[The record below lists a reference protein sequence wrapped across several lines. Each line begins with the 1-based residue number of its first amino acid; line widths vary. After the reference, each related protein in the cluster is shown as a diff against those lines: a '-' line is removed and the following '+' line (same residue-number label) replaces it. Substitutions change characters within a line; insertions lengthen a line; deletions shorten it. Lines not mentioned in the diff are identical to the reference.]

1 LKKKIIDFIIY
12 SIKEK
17 INILESELDSIRK
30 EKNNITKSS
39 AGDKFET
46 SRSSMQ
52 IEYDK
57 LNNQINI
64 LHNQLKLIESIDY
77 SIKKSRVGLGSL
89 VKTDKSFYFISIGL
103 GNFTIDKKTIY
114 VISLASP
121 IGKIL
126 NNKKEGDTIIFNN
139 KEEKIKEII

>member
-1 LKKKIIDFIIY
+1 MKKKIIDFISN

-17 INILESELDSIRK
+17 ISILKLELDSIQN

-46 SRSSMQ
+46 SRSTMQ

-64 LHNQLKLIESIDY
+64 LHNQLKLIESIDNLT
-77 SIKKSRVGLGSL
+77 KKSRVGLGSL

-103 GNFTIDKKTIY
+103 GNYTIDKKTIY

>member
-1 LKKKIIDFIIY
+1 MKKKIIDFIIY

-64 LHNQLKLIESIDY
+64 LYNQLKSIESIDNLT
-77 SIKKSRVGLGSL
+77 KKSRVGLGSL

-103 GNFTIDKKTIY
+103 GNYTIDKKTIY

-139 KEEKIKEII
+139 KDEKNKEII

>member
-1 LKKKIIDFIIY
+1 MKKKIIDFIIY

-64 LHNQLKLIESIDY
+64 LYNQLKLIESIDNLT
-77 SIKKSRVGLGSL
+77 KKSRVGLGSL

-103 GNFTIDKKTIY
+103 GNYTIDKKTIY

>member
-1 LKKKIIDFIIY
+1 MKKKIIDFIIY

-17 INILESELDSIRK
+17 ISILKLELDSIRN

-64 LHNQLKLIESIDY
+64 LYNQLKLIESIDNLT
-77 SIKKSRVGLGSL
+77 KKSRVGLGSL
-89 VKTDKSFYFISIGL
+89 VKTDKSFYFICIGL
-103 GNFTIDKKTIY
+103 GNYTIDKKTIY

-126 NNKKEGDTIIFNN
+126 NNKKEGDMIIFNN
-139 KEEKIKEII
+139 REEKIETII

>member
-1 LKKKIIDFIIY
+1 MKKNIIDFISN

-17 INILESELDSIRK
+17 ISILKLELDSIQN

-46 SRSSMQ
+46 SRSTMQ

-77 SIKKSRVGLGSL
+77 SIKKSRVGIGSL
-89 VKTDKSFYFISIGL
+89 ITVSYTHL
-103 GNFTIDKKTIY
+103 MLPTILL
-114 VISLASP
+114 V
-121 IGKIL
+121 
-126 NNKKEGDTIIFNN
+126 
-139 KEEKIKEII
+139 

>member
-17 INILESELDSIRK
+17 INILESESDSIRK

-64 LHNQLKLIESIDY
+64 LYNQLKLIESIDNLT
-77 SIKKSRVGLGSL
+77 KKSRVGVGSL
-89 VKTDKSFYFISIGL
+89 VKTDKSFYFICIGL
-103 GNFTIDKKTIY
+103 GNYTIDKKTIY

-126 NNKKEGDTIIFNN
+126 NNKKEGDMIIFNN
-139 KEEKIKEII
+139 REEKIETII

>member
-1 LKKKIIDFIIY
+1 MKKKIIDFIIY

-89 VKTDKSFYFISIGL
+89 VKTDKSFYFICIGL
-103 GNFTIDKKTIY
+103 GNYTIDKRTIY

-139 KEEKIKEII
+139 KDEKIKEII

>member
-1 LKKKIIDFIIY
+1 MKKKIIDFIIY

-17 INILESELDSIRK
+17 INILESESDSIRK

-64 LHNQLKLIESIDY
+64 LYNQLKLIESIDNLT
-77 SIKKSRVGLGSL
+77 KKSRVGVGSL
-89 VKTDKSFYFISIGL
+89 VKTDK
-103 GNFTIDKKTIY
+103 
-114 VISLASP
+114 
-121 IGKIL
+121 
-126 NNKKEGDTIIFNN
+126 
-139 KEEKIKEII
+139 

>member
-1 LKKKIIDFIIY
+1 MKKKIIDFIIY

-17 INILESELDSIRK
+17 INILESESDSIRK

-64 LHNQLKLIESIDY
+64 LYNQLKLIESIDNLT
-77 SIKKSRVGLGSL
+77 KKSRVGVGSL
-89 VKTDKSFYFISIGL
+89 VKTDKSFYFICIGL
-103 GNFTIDKKTIY
+103 GNYTIDKKTIY

-126 NNKKEGDTIIFNN
+126 NNKKEGDMIIFNN
-139 KEEKIKEII
+139 REEKIETII

>member
-1 LKKKIIDFIIY
+1 MKKKIIDFIIY

-17 INILESELDSIRK
+17 INILESESDSIRK
-30 EKNNITKSS
+30 EKNNITKGS

-64 LHNQLKLIESIDY
+64 LYNQLKLIESIDNLT
-77 SIKKSRVGLGSL
+77 KKSRVGVGSL
-89 VKTDKSFYFISIGL
+89 VKTDKSFYFICIGL
-103 GNFTIDKKTIY
+103 GNYTIDKKTIY

-126 NNKKEGDTIIFNN
+126 NNKKEGDMIIFNN
-139 KEEKIKEII
+139 REEKIETII

>member
-1 LKKKIIDFIIY
+1 MKKKIIDFIIY

-64 LHNQLKLIESIDY
+64 LYNQLKSIESIDNLT
-77 SIKKSRVGLGSL
+77 KKSRVGLGSL
-89 VKTDKSFYFISIGL
+89 VKTDKSFYFICIGL
-103 GNFTIDKKTIY
+103 GNYTIDKKTIY

>member
-1 LKKKIIDFIIY
+1 MKKKIIDFIIY

-17 INILESELDSIRK
+17 INILESELDSIQK

-64 LHNQLKLIESIDY
+64 LYNQLKSIESIDNLT
-77 SIKKSRVGLGSL
+77 KKSRVGLGSL
-89 VKTDKSFYFISIGL
+89 VKTDKSFYFICIGL
-103 GNFTIDKKTIY
+103 GNYTIYKKTIY

>member
-1 LKKKIIDFIIY
+1 MKKNIIDFISN

-17 INILESELDSIRK
+17 ISILKLELDSIQN

-46 SRSSMQ
+46 SRSTMQ

-77 SIKKSRVGLGSL
+77 SIKKSRVCIGSL
-89 VKTDKSFYFISIGL
+89 IKTDKSYYFICVGL
-103 GNFTIDKKTIY
+103 GNYTIDKKTIY

-126 NNKKEGDTIIFNN
+126 NNKKEGDNIIFNN
-139 KEEKIKEII
+139 RSEKIQKII

>member
-1 LKKKIIDFIIY
+1 MKKKIIDFIIY

-64 LHNQLKLIESIDY
+64 LYNQLKLIESIDNLT
-77 SIKKSRVGLGSL
+77 KKSRVGVGSL
-89 VKTDKSFYFISIGL
+89 VKTDKSFYFICIGL
-103 GNFTIDKKTIY
+103 GNYTIDKKTIY

-126 NNKKEGDTIIFNN
+126 NNKKEGDMIIFNN
-139 KEEKIKEII
+139 REEKIETII

>member
-64 LHNQLKLIESIDY
+64 LYNQLKSIESIDNLT
-77 SIKKSRVGLGSL
+77 KKSRVGLGSL

-103 GNFTIDKKTIY
+103 GNYTIDKKTIY

-139 KEEKIKEII
+139 KDEKIKEII

>member
-1 LKKKIIDFIIY
+1 MKKKIIDFIIY

-17 INILESELDSIRK
+17 INILESESDFIRK

-64 LHNQLKLIESIDY
+64 LYNQLKLIESIDNLT
-77 SIKKSRVGLGSL
+77 KKSRVGVGSL
-89 VKTDKSFYFISIGL
+89 VKTDKSFYFICIGL
-103 GNFTIDKKTIY
+103 GNYTIDKKTIY

-126 NNKKEGDTIIFNN
+126 NNKKEGDMIIFNN
-139 KEEKIKEII
+139 REEKIETII

>member
-1 LKKKIIDFIIY
+1 MKKKIIDFISNY
-12 SIKEK
+12 IKEK
-17 INILESELDSIRK
+17 ISILKLELDSIQN

-46 SRSSMQ
+46 SRSTMQ

-64 LHNQLKLIESIDY
+64 LHNQLKLIESIDNLT
-77 SIKKSRVGLGSL
+77 KKSRVGLGSL

-103 GNFTIDKKTIY
+103 GNYTIDKKTIY

>member
-1 LKKKIIDFIIY
+1 MKKKIIDFIIY

-17 INILESELDSIRK
+17 INILESESDFIRK

-64 LHNQLKLIESIDY
+64 LYNQLKLIESIDNLT
-77 SIKKSRVGLGSL
+77 KKSR
-89 VKTDKSFYFISIGL
+89 F
-103 GNFTIDKKTIY
+103 KKW
-114 VISLASP
+114 
-121 IGKIL
+121 
-126 NNKKEGDTIIFNN
+126 
-139 KEEKIKEII
+139 